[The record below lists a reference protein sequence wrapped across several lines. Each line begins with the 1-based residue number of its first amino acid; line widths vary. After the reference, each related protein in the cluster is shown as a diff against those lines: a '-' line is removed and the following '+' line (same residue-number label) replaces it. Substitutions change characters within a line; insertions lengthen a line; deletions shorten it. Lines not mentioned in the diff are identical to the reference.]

1 MELARLVELVDK
13 VRATPKKTEKVGL
26 LADFLRQAR
35 GREIELAAFY
45 LTGTLPQ
52 GRIGVGGR
60 SLEQAL
66 HADPVSGEPLSLA
79 AVDQVFTA
87 VAADQGSG
95 SSTRKIAALS
105 ALFARATAAE
115 RKFLVQLLV
124 GELRQGADQGLLL
137 DALARAASASSGQ
150 VRQALM
156 FHGNLGEV
164 ARVALEEGTAG
175 LARFSLKLFTP
186 VAPMLANPAD
196 DVDEAFGRFDEAAFE
211 YKMDGA
217 RVQVHKGG
225 DEVRIYTRH
234 LQDVTPRLPELVEWA
249 RALPIPEFVIEGEV
263 LALRPD
269 GRPQPFQITM
279 RRLGRTKD
287 VDQMRR
293 EIPLTSFFFDCLHR
307 GVEGPLI
314 ALPYRER
321 FQFLTETVPGDA
333 IIPKIVTAD
342 GDEAARFLKQSL
354 DAGHEGVMAKSLVAP
369 YVAGQRGFHWLKLK
383 AATTLDLVVLAAE
396 WGHGRRSGRLSNL
409 HLGARD
415 PQSGRFVMLGKT
427 FKGLTDE
434 MLAWQTQHLLALETH
449 RDDFT
454 VHVRPELVAEIAF
467 GGIQESPRYPGGLAL
482 RFARVKRFRP
492 EKPASEADTIGTVTE
507 LFLRQHGKEGDCVQ
521 VSDSR

>member
-13 VRATPKKTEKVGL
+13 VRATPKKTEKIAL
-26 LADFLRQAR
+26 LTDWLRQAH

-45 LTGTLPQ
+45 LTGALPQ

-60 SLEQAL
+60 LIEQAL
-66 HADPVSGEPLSLA
+66 QAAPAGGEPLSLA
-79 AVDQVFTA
+79 AVDQVFSV
-87 VAADQGSG
+87 VAADRGSG
-95 SSTRKIAALS
+95 SSTRKIAALRT
-105 ALFARATAAE
+105 LFSRATDQE
-115 RKFLVQLLV
+115 RRFLGQLLV
-124 GELRQGADQGLLL
+124 GELRQGADQGLVL
-137 DALARAASASSGQ
+137 DAIAKAASLTAAQ

-156 FHGNLGEV
+156 FHGNLGEI
-164 ARVALEEGTAG
+164 ARVALEEGAAG
-175 LARFSLKLFTP
+175 MARFSLKLFRP

-196 DVDEAFGRFDEAAFE
+196 DVEGAFNRFDEAAFE

-217 RVQVHKGG
+217 RVQVHRAQ

-249 RALPIPEFVIEGEV
+249 RALPVAEFVIEGEV

-269 GRPQPFQITM
+269 GRPLPFQTTM
-279 RRLGRTKD
+279 RRLGRIKD
-287 VDQMRR
+287 VERLRQ
-293 EIPLTSFFFDCLHR
+293 EIPLASFFFDCLYR
-307 GVEGPLI
+307 GADGALI

-321 FQFLTETVPGDA
+321 FQFLTQTVPSPS

-342 GDEAARFLKQSL
+342 RDEAQRFLKQAL
-354 DAGHEGVMAKSLVAP
+354 DAGHEGVMAKSLLAP
-369 YVAGQRGFHWLKLK
+369 YVAGQRGYHWLKLK

-396 WGHGRRSGRLSNL
+396 WGHGRRAGWLSNL

-415 PQSGRFVMLGKT
+415 PESGQFVMLGKT

-434 MLAWQTQHLLALETH
+434 MLAWQTKHLLTLETH

-454 VHVRPELVAEIAF
+454 VHVRPELVVEIAF
-467 GGIQESPRYPGGLAL
+467 GGIQESPRYPAGLAL

-492 EKPASEADTIGTVTE
+492 EKPASEADTTRTVTE
-507 LFLRQHGKEGDCVQ
+507 LFLKSRGDNV
-521 VSDSR
+521 